1 MSYDDILDLP
11 HHVSSKHPRMPVAER
26 AAQFSPFAALSGYD
40 DVIAEAGRLTD
51 ERIDLA
57 DEEKLAIG
65 AAIQNSAGSSVVLTY
80 FIRDERKNGGCYDE
94 AEGTIKRI
102 DEAGGLIVLEDGR
115 KIRIEDI
122 ISVKKSCRSS
132 ATAL

>member
-1 MSYDDILDLP
+1 MNYDDILDLP

-65 AAIQNSAGSSVVLTY
+65 TAIQDSAGSAVVLTY

-94 AEGTIKRI
+94 AKGTIKRI
-102 DEAGGLIVLEDGR
+102 DEAGGLVVLEDGR

-122 ISVKKSCRSS
+122 ISVKKSCRS
-132 ATAL
+132 

>member
-1 MSYDDILDLP
+1 MNYDDILDLP

-65 AAIQNSAGSSVVLTY
+65 TAIQDSAGSAVVLTY
-80 FIRDERKNGGCYDE
+80 FIRDERKSGGCYVE

-102 DEAGGLIVLEDGR
+102 DEAGGLVVLEDGR
-115 KIRIEDI
+115 EIRIEDI
-122 ISVKKSCRSS
+122 ISVKKSCRS
-132 ATAL
+132 